1 MFKYDQL
8 SKSVCENQMSLTVQ
22 ADARALN
29 QPIGWLYPAMLSVLV
44 LLVTGCA
51 SLPTDYSRTEST
63 AFQEH
68 EATVIGKQY
77 AEDAAQHPGESGF
90 AIIRYGHTA
99 FLSRIAMTRL
109 AEKTL
114 DMQYYIWEP
123 DETGRILAEHLVR
136 AADRGVRVR
145 VLVDDMGIN
154 GRDAAIASLDAH
166 PNIEIRIFNPFA
178 NRGNPMFDFMTDMGR
193 VNHRMHN
200 KILVMDNSF
209 AIVGG
214 RNIGDHYFAVNP
226 ETNFRDL
233 DIAAAGPI
241 VREIS
246 TVFDRFWGGD
256 WAVPIEVLVDRSY
269 TDEDLENTVTKLRE
283 RVGEGDYPYSV
294 DDDVAALSENL
305 STIRKNL
312 IWAPGRIVWDDPSS
326 IEAEGEA
333 GVMVEALFKK
343 LQSLQQ
349 ELTIESAY
357 FVVGD
362 RGVEAVQ
369 QLIDR
374 GVKVRI
380 LTNSLASNDVVA
392 AHSGHA
398 EYRKQLLEAGA
409 EIYEI
414 RPDSGVIRKNWSGDS
429 NAGLHTKALVFDRE
443 SVFIGS
449 FNLDPRSAKINTEA
463 GLYVKSPELA
473 AKVLAYMDEGV
484 RPENS
489 YQVLLD
495 EDGDLY
501 WVTEDEGVEVR
512 YDKEPE
518 TTFWQRFMSGFI
530 EMLPVQSQL

>member
-1 MFKYDQL
+1 MYKYGQL
-8 SKSVCENQMSLTVQ
+8 SITVCENQMSPIAQPETSV
-22 ADARALN
+22 LN
-29 QPIGWLYPAMLSVLV
+29 QPVAWLYPAVLSVLI

-51 SLPTDYSRTEST
+51 SLPTDYPRTTST

-68 EATVIGKQY
+68 ETTVMGKQF
-77 AEDAAQHPGESGF
+77 AEAAAQHPGNSGF
-90 AIIRYGHTA
+90 NILRYGSNAFTA
-99 FLSRIAMTRL
+99 RIAMTRL

-114 DMQYYIWEP
+114 DVQYYIWEP

-145 VLVDDMGIN
+145 LLVDDMN
-154 GRDAAIASLDAH
+154 VAGRDAAIASLNAH

-178 NRGNPMFDFMTDMGR
+178 NRRNSMFDFMTDFGR

-200 KILVMDNSF
+200 KIIVMDNSF

-233 DIAAAGPI
+233 DIGAAGPI

-246 TVFDRFWGGD
+246 NVFDRFWNGN
-256 WAVPIEVLVDRSY
+256 WAVPIDALVDRPY
-269 TDEDLENTVTKLRE
+269 TDEDLQRTVTNLRNMIA
-283 RVGEGDYPYSV
+283 EGDYPYSV
-294 DDDVAALSENL
+294 DDDVAVFVDNL
-305 STIRKNL
+305 KTIRENL

-326 IEAEGEA
+326 IEVEGEA
-333 GVMVEALFKK
+333 SVMVEALFNK

-362 RGVEAVQ
+362 RGVEAVK
-369 QLIDR
+369 QLVDR

-392 AHSGHA
+392 AHAGHA
-398 EYRKQLLEAGA
+398 EYREQLLAAGA

-449 FNLDPRSAKINTEA
+449 FNLDPRSANINTEA
-463 GLYVKSPELA
+463 GLYVQSTELA
-473 AKVLAYMDEGV
+473 ELVLAYMDEGV

-512 YDKEPE
+512 HDKEPE
-518 TTFWQRFMSGFI
+518 TTFGQRFTSGFI
-530 EMLPVQSQL
+530 KMLPVQSQL

>member
-1 MFKYDQL
+1 MFEYGQL
-8 SKSVCENQMSLTVQ
+8 RKSVYVCPVSLIVQ
-22 ADARALN
+22 SETSVLN
-29 QPIGWLYPAMLSVLV
+29 QLMGWLYPVALTVLV
-44 LLVTGCA
+44 LLVSGCA
-51 SLPTDYSRTEST
+51 SLPTDYPRAESA

-68 EATVIGKQY
+68 EATVMG
-77 AEDAAQHPGESGF
+77 EEFAAAAAKHPGESGF
-90 AIIRYGHTA
+90 VIIRYGHNA
-99 FLSRIAMTRL
+99 FTSRIAMTRL

-114 DMQYYIWEP
+114 DAQYYIWEP
-123 DETGRILAEHLVR
+123 DETGRILADALVR

-145 VLVDDMGIN
+145 LLVDDMSIA
-154 GRDAAIASLDAH
+154 GRDAAVASLNAH

-178 NRGNPMFDFMTDMGR
+178 SRSNSMFDFITDFGR

-226 ETNFRDL
+226 DSNFRDL

-246 TVFDRFWGGD
+246 NVFDRFWNGD
-256 WAVPIEVLVDRSY
+256 WAVPMEALVDRPY
-269 TDEDLENTVTKLRE
+269 TDEDLQQTVTNLRNMIA
-283 RVGEGDYPYSV
+283 EGSYPYSV
-294 DDDVAALSENL
+294 DDDITELAGKLTAIKE
-305 STIRKNL
+305 NL

-343 LQSLQQ
+343 LQSLQH

-369 QLIDR
+369 QLVDR

-392 AHSGHA
+392 AHAGHA
-398 EYRKQLLEAGA
+398 EYRKQLLKAGA

-449 FNLDPRSAKINTEA
+449 FNLDPRSANINTEA

-473 AKVLAYMDEGV
+473 AQVLAYMDEGV
-484 RPENS
+484 RPEHS

-512 YDKEPE
+512 YYNEPK
-518 TTFWQRFMSGFI
+518 TTFGQRFMSGFI
-530 EMLPVQSQL
+530 QMLPVQSQL